1 MLLVCAQG
9 PSMIRKVRVVIK
21 ELRMIRKVSDSES
34 ASGDEAV
41 VEFVKVKRKG
51 KISVQALVNNVKFYC
66 NRTVQD
72 GQ

>member
-1 MLLVCAQG
+1 
-9 PSMIRKVRVVIK
+9 MIRKVRVVIQ

-72 GQ
+72 GQMKFFR